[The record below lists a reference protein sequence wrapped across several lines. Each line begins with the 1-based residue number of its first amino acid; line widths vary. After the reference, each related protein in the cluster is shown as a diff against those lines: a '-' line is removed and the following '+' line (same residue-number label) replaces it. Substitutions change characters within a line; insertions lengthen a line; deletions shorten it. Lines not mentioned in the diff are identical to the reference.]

1 MSFVFYISRFVF
13 CFIDK
18 RDLSAKTKA
27 RGYIM
32 EENNK
37 ISVLP
42 MVALRGKVM
51 LPYVTTSYDI
61 GRLKSLNAINVSLE
75 SSVYVFICGQ
85 KSGVV
90 EDPTPQD
97 IYDVGVICRVKQV
110 YKSAGENIRIQV
122 EGVSRAKILEY
133 VLTEEYFSVK
143 VEEIDT
149 QADNEVEIAAYV
161 DVIRK
166 EYNEYVKLLP
176 RQNRESALANLNV
189 GDNEQMLFNLAFN
202 IPVKESVKQ
211 TILEEQNLAKM
222 FEILGTAIH
231 TLAELNKI
239 EESIAQKV
247 KISIDKG
254 QKEYYLREQL
264 KAIHSEL
271 GDDEDERLAL
281 EEQVKQKGM
290 DKDVEE
296 KVLKELTRMGRMNPS
311 SPDYTVI
318 RTYIDWIL
326 ELPFN
331 KVSKDRE
338 SLIEA
343 EKILDKDH
351 YGLEKVK
358 QRIIEYIAVM
368 KLTGKISGPILCL
381 VGPPGV
387 GKTSIAASIARALDR
402 KFVRMSLGGVKDEAE
417 IRGHRKTY
425 IGAMPGRIMF
435 GLKEAGTSNPVFLLD
450 EIDKVSSDMRG
461 DPASALLEVLDP
473 EQNKTFRDRYLE
485 IPYDLSQVL
494 FITTANSLDTI
505 PAPLL
510 DRMEIIE
517 LSGYTEEEKV
527 EICKKY
533 LIPKETES
541 NGLNKDEITFKTD
554 AIKAIIEGYTKE
566 AGVRTLQRQ
575 IGAVCR
581 KVARLIGEG
590 NCNEKQIIKKS
601 NVADYLGVRRFES
614 DELLSESEVGVSTGL
629 AWTAVGGTTLN
640 IETAILKGKGNISIT
655 GQLGDVMQESAKIAI
670 GYIRSIADKYGIKPD
685 IFENSDI
692 YIHVPEGATPKDGP
706 SAGITLATSILS
718 ALIEKPVRRDI
729 AMTGEIT
736 LRGRVLP
743 IGGLKEK
750 ALAAYRLGIKD
761 IIIPAAN
768 LKDIEDIPEN
778 IRKEINF
785 HTVTTAQEVFD
796 LAIVK

>member
-1 MSFVFYISRFVF
+1 
-13 CFIDK
+13 
-18 RDLSAKTKA
+18 
-27 RGYIM
+27 
-32 EENNK
+32 
-37 ISVLP
+37 
-42 MVALRGKVM
+42 
-51 LPYVTTSYDI
+51 
-61 GRLKSLNAINVSLE
+61 
-75 SSVYVFICGQ
+75 
-85 KSGVV
+85 
-90 EDPTPQD
+90 
-97 IYDVGVICRVKQV
+97 
-110 YKSAGENIRIQV
+110 
-122 EGVSRAKILEY
+122 
-133 VLTEEYFSVK
+133 
-143 VEEIDT
+143 
-149 QADNEVEIAAYV
+149 
-161 DVIRK
+161 
-166 EYNEYVKLLP
+166 
-176 RQNRESALANLNV
+176 
-189 GDNEQMLFNLAFN
+189 
-202 IPVKESVKQ
+202 
-211 TILEEQNLAKM
+211 
-222 FEILGTAIH
+222 
-231 TLAELNKI
+231 
-239 EESIAQKV
+239 
-247 KISIDKG
+247 
-254 QKEYYLREQL
+254 
-264 KAIHSEL
+264 
-271 GDDEDERLAL
+271 
-281 EEQVKQKGM
+281 
-290 DKDVEE
+290 
-296 KVLKELTRMGRMNPS
+296 
-311 SPDYTVI
+311 
-318 RTYIDWIL
+318 
-326 ELPFN
+326 
-331 KVSKDRE
+331 
-338 SLIEA
+338 
-343 EKILDKDH
+343 
-351 YGLEKVK
+351 
-358 QRIIEYIAVM
+358 
-368 KLTGKISGPILCL
+368 
-381 VGPPGV
+381 
-387 GKTSIAASIARALDR
+387 
-402 KFVRMSLGGVKDEAE
+402 
-417 IRGHRKTY
+417 
-425 IGAMPGRIMF
+425 
-435 GLKEAGTSNPVFLLD
+435 
-450 EIDKVSSDMRG
+450 MRG

-640 IETAILKGKGNISIT
+640 IETAILKGKGNVSIT

-761 IIIPAAN
+761 VIIPAAN